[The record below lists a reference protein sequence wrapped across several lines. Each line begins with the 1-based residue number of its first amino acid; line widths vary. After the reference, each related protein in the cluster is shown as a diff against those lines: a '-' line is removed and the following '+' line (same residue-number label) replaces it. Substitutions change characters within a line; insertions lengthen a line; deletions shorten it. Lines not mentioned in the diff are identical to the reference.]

1 MTLRDFLKAN
11 WPVLLAGLVVTVLAV
26 VLYARDA
33 AEPVREEVRA
43 EESVHQ
49 QATQETA
56 KVRNEVKRKKVT
68 RTEPTGAVE
77 VSEEVTTS
85 SEQEAS
91 TLQSQTDSEVKV
103 SRVIERKVR
112 PMWRVSALAAV
123 DAGRLDITRPLD
135 AVAVGASVERRI
147 VGPLSA
153 GAFVLVRPSQPTA
166 PVVGV
171 SLTLELP

>member
-1 MTLRDFLKAN
+1 MNFRDFLRVN
-11 WPVLLAGLVVTVLAV
+11 WPVLVAGLVVTVAAV

-33 AEPVREEVRA
+33 AVPAREELRA
-43 EESVHQ
+43 EEKVQQ

-56 KVRNEVKRKKVT
+56 KVRNEVRRKKVT

-85 SEQEAS
+85 NEQEAS
-91 TLQSQTDSEVKV
+91 TLQSQTDSEAKV
-103 SRVIERKVR
+103 SRIIERKVR
-112 PMWRVSALAAV
+112 PTWRVSAMAAV
-123 DAGRLDITRPLD
+123 DTGRPDFVRPQ
-135 AVAVGASVERRI
+135 AAAVGASVERRI
-147 VGPLSA
+147 AGPLYV